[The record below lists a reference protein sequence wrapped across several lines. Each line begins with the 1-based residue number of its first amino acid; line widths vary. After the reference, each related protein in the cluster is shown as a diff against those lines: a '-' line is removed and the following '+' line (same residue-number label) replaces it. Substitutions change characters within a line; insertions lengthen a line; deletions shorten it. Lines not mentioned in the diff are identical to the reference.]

1 MHRGSRRPEG
11 RTGATRTVIA
21 GALASGLL
29 VVIMLVA
36 GLQGLPRFRAVDFGT
51 GDAVEQT
58 PEPEPTVTD
67 GPIKMPERDDLLG
80 RIIVIILTVIVC
92 LAVLAL
98 VVLVIVIVVRRL
110 RELWRDRPLRRRD
123 GTEIDGVPAAGAEA
137 PVAAA
142 AAIRRGI
149 AAAIDVIGESRDPG
163 DAIIAAWVGL
173 EQTAADSGVARAA
186 SETPREYT
194 LRIIA
199 RRASTERDVSALVD
213 LYERVR
219 YGGHVADD
227 ADRRAAR
234 DLLERLDEE
243 WR

>member
-1 MHRGSRRPEG
+1 
-11 RTGATRTVIA
+11 VIV
-21 GALASGLL
+21 GALTCGLL
-29 VVIMLVA
+29 LVIMLVA
-36 GLQGLPRFRAVDFGT
+36 GLQGLPTFRAVDFGT
-51 GDAVEQT
+51 GDGVEQT
-58 PEPEPTVTD
+58 PEPEPTATD
-67 GPIKMPERDDLLG
+67 GPIKLSDGDDLVAQ
-80 RIIVIILTVIVC
+80 IIAMVMAVIVC

-98 VVLVIVIVVRRL
+98 VVLVIVLVVRRL

-123 GTEIDGVPAAGAEA
+123 GTEVDDEPAAGAEA

-149 AAAIDVIGESRDPG
+149 AAAIDVIGASREPG

-199 RRASTERDVSALVD
+199 RRAATERDVSALVD

-234 DLLERLDEE
+234 ELLERLEEE

>member
-1 MHRGSRRPEG
+1 M
-11 RTGATRTVIA
+11 TRIVIA
-21 GALASGLL
+21 GALVSGLVL
-29 VVIMLVA
+29 IIMLVA

-67 GPIKMPERDDLLG
+67 GPIKLPERDDLLAT
-80 RIIVIILTVIVC
+80 IIASVGAVIVC

-98 VVLVIVIVVRRL
+98 VVLLIVLVVRRL
-110 RELWRDRPLRRRD
+110 RELWRDRPLRRR
-123 GTEIDGVPAAGAEA
+123 GGAEIDDEPASGAEA
-137 PVAAA
+137 TVAA

-199 RRASTERDVSALVD
+199 RRAATESDVGALVD
-213 LYERVR
+213 LYEQVR
-219 YGGHVADD
+219 YGGHIADD

-234 DLLERLDEE
+234 DLLERLEEE